1 MKIPRKLDLAHL
13 PTPLQKVNFRNTSF
27 YIKRDDLTGLEMS
40 GNKIRKLEFLLKDA
54 LRYGADTI
62 FTTGG
67 EQSNHSRAT
76 LIAAS
81 KLGLKSRLYLWGKDK
96 ANPEGN
102 LFLDK
107 LLKPE
112 IKFVKKKEF
121 LNISRIM
128 KEDKNQLEKRGRKVY
143 IIPEGGSSKLGI
155 WGYIDFYNE
164 LESQL
169 NLKKISG
176 IVSAAGSG
184 GTAAGLMIGS
194 ALKNVEHDIYVVN
207 VLYEKKII
215 TERILNLAEECI
227 RKYRLPVKLNS
238 HRLKVISGYQGKG
251 YKFST
256 KESIVLSKDFFRKN
270 TILFDPVYTGKAF
283 HAYYENFL
291 EGKARTNIMFL
302 HTGGLFGVFAKR
314 KDYY

>member
-13 PTPLQKVNFRNTSF
+13 PTPLQKVKFRDTSF

-54 LRYGADTI
+54 LRNGADTI

-76 LIAAS
+76 IIAAS
-81 KLGLKSRLYLWGKDK
+81 KLGLKSRLYLWGKDRL
-96 ANPEGN
+96 NPEGN

-112 IKFVKKKEF
+112 IRFITKKEF
-121 LNISRIM
+121 LNVSQIM
-128 KEDKNQLEKRGRKVY
+128 KAEKQQLEKKGRKVY
-143 IIPEGGSSKLGI
+143 IVPEGGSSKVGI

-164 LESQL
+164 LESQI

-184 GTAAGLMIGS
+184 GTAAGLLIGS
-194 ALKNVEHDIYVVN
+194 ALKKIDHQIYAVN
-207 VLYEKKII
+207 VLYDEKFIK
-215 TERILNLAEECI
+215 ERILNLAEECI
-227 RKYRLPVKLNS
+227 KKYRLPVKLNK
-238 HRLKVISGYQGKG
+238 HMLQIIPGYQGRG

-256 KESIVLSKDFFRKN
+256 KRSIMLAKEFFRTN

-291 EGKARTNIMFL
+291 EGKTKTNVMFL